1 MKKSVIILIGLIY
14 VASIALV
21 SFYGLQY
28 KTFDE
33 VVYVSDIEILN
44 EGIKTDSQGEKYI
57 ALFPDEN
64 GERKFQIEYRVY
76 PDNATNSEVDFIYDK
91 QNLNVSIDSNGV
103 VTFQKRGS
111 VKVTV
116 VSKDGTSISET
127 IEISFLR

>member
-1 MKKSVIILIGLIY
+1 MKKSVSILIGLIY